1 MQIWYCDK
9 FWCKSSHYWRFRTF
23 PVDSFSVH
31 APFYDFW
38 LGPDLAE
45 MGGQDGISSPIAA
58 VPDLVE
64 KALSRQLGETL
75 QPVRDIVPVG
85 IQLARPWCTG
95 LVPGRFQA
103 VPQILGY
110 GTPVV
115 IRYFLVLW
123 DINQDC
129 GEETLYDQ
137 MVEFQKALRFW
148 IESGNQ
154 QPSGNW

>member
-1 MQIWYCDK
+1 
-9 FWCKSSHYWRFRTF
+9 
-23 PVDSFSVH
+23 
-31 APFYDFW
+31 
-38 LGPDLAE
+38 